1 MNRRVHV
8 DVILRFLEVKDPGL
22 LRSMRREGL
31 FESDELEPVEADEL
45 RVATVL
51 IRELGVNT
59 AGVEV
64 ILRMRRRLLS
74 LEQRTAEAIRLL
86 LEKLD
91 ER

>member
-1 MNRRVHV
+1 MSRRVHV
-8 DVILRFLEVKDPGL
+8 DEILRFLEVRDAEL

-31 FESDELEPVEADEL
+31 FESDELELVEADEL

-51 IRELGVNT
+51 MRELGVNA

-64 ILRMRRRLLS
+64 ILRMRRRMLT

-86 LEKLD
+86 VEKLD